1 MRQAATHPFEDTG
14 GFAAETGT
22 VINGDRTQATD
33 EFGRGVRSE
42 ILAERLAHRQAARDS
57 EIADGLQVGE
67 RELEEFVA
75 HERTVRDNATAAGS
89 PGEPRLEFVD
99 GHSVGPDIDRKVAFE
114 PGGHERFEFRGRCT
128 VRKHER
134 LAATLAAARRVEEA
148 EDIDL
153 GLKRSGGLG
162 ERTRGEDHEA
172 ARITLGKTD
181 GFVEAGLGI
190 FRRDARAEHQ
200 HEVHLRSARGFLAF
214 VGPRFVERREDGGD
228 LDRETR
234 ERVDQR
240 MSHDQR
246 PALRQAWPWAARRA
260 SPPAGPQD
268 PAA

>member
-1 MRQAATHPFEDTG
+1 M
-14 GFAAETGT
+14 
-22 VINGDRTQATD
+22 INDHRTQATD

-42 ILAERLAHRQAARDS
+42 ILTEGLAHWQTARDS
-57 EIADGLQVGE
+57 EVADGLRVRE

-75 HERTVRDNATAAGS
+75 HERTVRDDATAAGS
-89 PGEPRLEFVD
+89 PGEPGFEFID
-99 GHSVGPDIDRKVAFE
+99 GHAVGPDVDRKIAFE

-128 VRKHER
+128 VREHES
-134 LAATLAAARRVEEA
+134 LTAALTATRRVEEA
-148 EDIDL
+148 EDVDL
-153 GLKRSGGLG
+153 GLKRSGSLSSRAGG
-162 ERTRGEDHEA
+162 KDHET

-190 FRRDARAEHQ
+190 LRRDARAEHQ

-240 MSHDQR
+240 MGHDQR

-268 PAA
+268 PEA